1 MTAYKFYKTN
11 NKMQLKIKYS
21 FALLSLILSLLS
33 CKKEGEKKVENN
45 KLFTKVSN
53 SGIDFTNTITN
64 TKDLNIFTYRNF
76 YNGGGVSIADINN
89 DGLSDV
95 YLTSN
100 LGKNKLFL
108 NKGDFKFEDITE
120 KSKTGGSHS
129 WSTGV
134 VIIDIN
140 NDNLLDIYV
149 CNAGNVVGDNR
160 KNELFINN
168 GDLTFTEK
176 ADEYGLADNGFTT
189 HAAFFDYDSDGD
201 LDVYILNNSFIPVSS
216 LGFENKRN
224 VREIDWNINP
234 IFIGGGDKL
243 LRNDSGKFVD
253 ISEDAGIYGSLIGFG
268 LGVTIGDVNNDF
280 LPDIY
285 VSNDF
290 YERDYLYI
298 NNGDGT
304 FKENIKDWIQHLSLS
319 SMGADMADINN
330 DGYPEIFVTDML
342 PENDQRLKMT
352 SDFESF
358 DIYNL
363 KKQRDFHNQYMQNTL
378 QLNNQNNTFSE
389 IAMYSG
395 IAKTD
400 WSWGALLFDM
410 DNDGYKDIYV
420 SNGIY
425 HDLTNQE
432 FMDFFAN
439 EIIQKMTIS
448 GKKEEFQSVIDKMP
462 STPILNYALKNNHDL
477 TFTNQ
482 AKEWGF
488 EELSFSNGASYGD
501 LDNDGDLDLVV
512 NNVNQPAFVF
522 KNNSNEILKNNYLK
536 IKLKGTESNTYAVGS
551 LVKIFIGD
559 QVLRQELIP
568 SRGFQSSIDYAMV
581 FGLGQNKK
589 IDSVQIIW
597 PNKKSQ
603 VLKNVGLNETLELA
617 YNDEQATFFKEK
629 TSIEKKLF
637 TEVPITIEANNENN
651 YIDFNY
657 EGLIPKMSSKEG
669 PTISVADINKD
680 GFDDIFIGGA
690 KEENAFVYL
699 QKSSGNLSKSNPENF
714 ISDKG
719 FEDTASAFFDADG
732 DGDMDLYIGS
742 GGNEEYENFDLLTDR
757 LYFNNGKG
765 VFERNIN
772 ALPKFQY
779 NTSIVA
785 PNDFDEDGDIDLFIG
800 SSSVSGTYGINPESF
815 LLENDGN
822 GNFKDITD
830 SKAFDVKKIGMI
842 TGAEWQDI
850 TGNGKKDLI
859 VVGEWMA
866 PTIFENTGRRLRKY
880 ESNIDTLTGLWYALK
895 AEDLNNDGKIDLVLG
910 NRGTNFFCETSAEK
924 PVKMFIND
932 FDNNGTIEQILTRNI
947 DGKDIPIPL
956 RREMSGQMSSLKKT
970 ILKFE
975 DYATKSVQ
983 ELFSEEII
991 NNSLIKTANTFE
1003 SIIAYNNGDGTFRI
1017 SVLPMRAQ
1025 LSCINQILTN
1035 DLNKDGYIDLIL
1047 AGNNFNYKPQF
1058 GRADASYGDVLLGS
1072 ANGEFSW
1079 LPNKKSGF
1087 FVKGQVRSLKWLHD
1101 KNNTNYIIVGRN
1113 DEQPKLFKLHE

>member
-1 MTAYKFYKTN
+1 MTVYKFYKKN
-11 NKMQLKIKYS
+11 NKMQLKTTYT
-21 FALLSLILSLLS
+21 FVLFFLFLSLIS
-33 CKKEGEKKVENN
+33 CTKESENKVQKK
-45 KLFTKVSN
+45 KLFTNVTD

-89 DGLSDV
+89 DGLPDV
-95 YLTSN
+95 YFTSN

-120 KSKTGGSHS
+120 KSKTGGTHA

-189 HAAFFDYDSDGD
+189 HAAFFDYDGDGD

-216 LGFENKRN
+216 LSFDNKRN
-224 VREIDWNINP
+224 LREINWNINP

-243 LRNDSGKFVD
+243 LRNDDGKFVD
-253 ISEDAGIYGSLIGFG
+253 ASEEAGIYGSLIGFG
-268 LGVTIGDVNNDF
+268 LGVTVGDVNNDF

-304 FKENIKDWIQHLSLS
+304 FKENIKDWVQHLSLS
-319 SMGADMADINN
+319 SMGADMADVNN
-330 DGYPEIFVTDML
+330 DGYPEIFVSDML
-342 PENDQRLKMT
+342 PENNQRLKMT
-352 SDFESF
+352 SEFESF

-363 KKQRDFHNQYMQNTL
+363 KKQRDFYNQYMQNTL
-378 QLNNQNNTFSE
+378 QLNNQNGTFSE
-389 IAMYSG
+389 IGMYSG

-400 WSWGALLFDM
+400 WSWGALIFDM
-410 DNDGYKDIYV
+410 DNDGYKDLYV
-420 SNGIY
+420 SNGVY
-425 HDLTNQE
+425 HDLTNQD

-439 EIIQKMTIS
+439 EIIQKMTVS
-448 GKKEEFQSVIDKMP
+448 GKKEEFQSVVDKMP
-462 STPILNYALKNNHDL
+462 STPMLNFALKNNQNL
-477 TFTNQ
+477 TFTNE

-522 KNNSNEILKNNYLK
+522 KNNSNEILKNNYFK
-536 IKLKGTESNTYAVGS
+536 IKLKGQAPNTFAVGS
-551 LVKIFIGD
+551 LVKVFIGD
-559 QVLRQELIP
+559 QILRQELIP
-568 SRGFQSSIDYAMV
+568 SRGFQSSIDYAMT
-581 FGLGQNKK
+581 FGIGQNNT
-589 IDSVQIIW
+589 IDSVQVVW
-597 PNKKSQ
+597 PNKKIQ
-603 VLKNVGLNETLELA
+603 MLKNVVVNQTLELT
-617 YNDEQATFFKEK
+617 YDETKATYLLQKEIIEK
-629 TSIEKKLF
+629 TLF
-637 TEVPITIEANNENN
+637 TEVPITIDAHKENN

-657 EGLIPKMSSKEG
+657 EGLIPRMSSKEG
-669 PTISVADINKD
+669 PTISVADINND
-680 GFDDIFIGGA
+680 GYDDIFIGGA
-690 KEENAFVYL
+690 KGENGYLYL
-699 QKSSGNLSKSNPENF
+699 QKSSGKFSKFNVENF

-732 DGDMDLYIGS
+732 DGDMDLYVGS
-742 GGNEEYENFDLLTDR
+742 GGNEEYENFELLTDR
-757 LYFNNGKG
+757 IYFNNGKG
-765 VFERNIN
+765 VFERNKE
-772 ALPKFQY
+772 ALPVFQY
-779 NTSIVA
+779 NTSVVA

-800 SSSVSGTYGINPESF
+800 SSGVSGTYGINPESF
-815 LLENDGN
+815 LLENDGK
-822 GNFKDITD
+822 GNFKDITE
-830 SKAFDVKKIGMI
+830 SKAFDLMKPGMI
-842 TGAEWQDI
+842 TAASWQDI

-866 PTIFENTGRRLRKY
+866 PIIFENTGRRLRKY
-880 ESNIDTLTGLWYALK
+880 DSNLDTLTGLWYAIK
-895 AEDLNNDGKIDLVLG
+895 AEDLNNDGTVDLILG
-910 NRGTNFFCETSAEK
+910 NRGTNYFCKTSPEK
-924 PVKMFIND
+924 PAKMFIND
-932 FDNNGTIEQILTRNI
+932 FDNNGTIEQVLTQNI

-956 RREMSGQMSSLKKT
+956 RREMSGQLSSLKKT

-975 DYATKSVQ
+975 DYASKSVY
-983 ELFSEEII
+983 ELFSEDLI
-991 NNSLIKTANTFE
+991 NNSLIKTASTFE
-1003 SIIAYNNGDGTFRI
+1003 SVIAYNNGDGTFKI
-1017 SVLPMRAQ
+1017 SILPMRVQ

-1035 DLNKDGYIDLIL
+1035 DLNKDGIKDLIM

-1058 GRADASYGDVLLGS
+1058 GRADASYGDVLLGN
-1072 ANGEFSW
+1072 ANGEYSW
-1079 LPNKKSGF
+1079 MPNSKSGF
-1087 FVKGQVRSLKWLHD
+1087 FMKGQVRSMHWLHD
-1101 KNNTNYIIVGRN
+1101 KNSTKYIIVGLN